1 MNLQNY
7 IFIVAKRVKTMILFY
22 YAQTSKYY
30 ERNRYLPMKDN
41 KNVWFYILGT
51 LSGLLFIPV
60 IEEFINVIMTWIQV
74 LMIKP
79 SKKVLKGNQKLAK
92 YQEPE
97 EYQETNCMG
106 FQMPD
111 DYYYEDDDEYDE

>member
-1 MNLQNY
+1 
-7 IFIVAKRVKTMILFY
+7 
-22 YAQTSKYY
+22 
-30 ERNRYLPMKDN
+30 MKDN

-79 SKKVLKGNQKLAK
+79 SKKVLKGNQKLEK

-97 EYQETNCMG
+97 EYQQTNCIG
-106 FQMPD
+106 FQIPS
-111 DYYYEDDDEYDE
+111 DDEYYYDEDDE

>member
-1 MNLQNY
+1 
-7 IFIVAKRVKTMILFY
+7 
-22 YAQTSKYY
+22 
-30 ERNRYLPMKDN
+30 MKDN

-51 LSGLLFIPV
+51 LSGLLLIPV

-92 YQEPE
+92 YQE
-97 EYQETNCMG
+97 TNCMG